1 MQEDLVGG
9 EGWGV
14 KLQGRNL
21 LLLLLCK
28 GEDAFGGDWAPEQ

>member
-1 MQEDLVGG
+1 MGG

-21 LLLLLCK
+21 LLLLCK
-28 GEDAFGGDWAPEQ
+28 GEDAVGGD